1 MMTVG
6 EALVAGLVARGVEVV
21 FGIPGV
27 HTIELYRGLA
37 GGSLRHVT
45 ARHEQGAGF
54 MADGYA
60 RVSGKPGVAI
70 VITGPGLT
78 NTMTAIAQAR
88 SDSVPMLVISGVN
101 RRETL
106 GRGYGFLHELPDQA
120 RLMSALCPTERIEH
134 PEDVGPALDRAFARM
149 LSQRPGPAHIEV
161 PLDVMAMMTQGPA
174 APIPFQRPGLGP
186 EVVMRQALNLLDEA
200 DHLVI
205 LAGGGARAAKLEELA
220 EALDAPV
227 VLTANARGQMH
238 DHLLSVP
245 ASPSLKAVRALLAD
259 ADTVLALGTELGPT
273 DYDVF
278 GTLGLPET
286 ARMIRVDTSHDQLT
300 RSPVAVGIHG
310 DAAAVTDWLTRRLK
324 WRKRDGA
331 ARALQARTEARSE
344 LSTLH
349 PSYSDQLAVVETIQ
363 RALPEAIIVGD
374 STQPIYAANLYYDHA
389 RPNGWFNAATG
400 YGALG
405 YAPGAAIGAAI
416 AAPGTPV
423 ICVIGDGGLQ
433 FTATELRTAVDE
445 NLPITFIV
453 WNNASYREIA
463 EAMEAARTR
472 VIGCTPSPLNLPDFA
487 AACDLPFASVD
498 PEVSAMTFQLNL
510 GTDRP
515 RLIEIRA
522 K

>member
-6 EALVAGLVARGVEVV
+6 EALVAGLVERGVEVV

-78 NTMTAIAQAR
+78 NTLTAMGQAR
-88 SDSVPMLVISGVN
+88 SDSVPLLVISGVN

-106 GRGYGFLHELPDQA
+106 GRSRGFLHELPDQA
-120 RLMSALCPTERIEH
+120 RLVSALCPTERIEH
-134 PEDVGPALDRAFARM
+134 PEDVGAALDRAFARM

-161 PLDVMAMMTQGPA
+161 PLDVMAMMTPGPA
-174 APIPFQRPGLGP
+174 APIPFHRPGLGP
-186 EVVMRQALNLLDEA
+186 EVAMLQALDRLEA
-200 DHLVI
+200 ADRPVV
-205 LAGGGARAAKLEELA
+205 LAGGGARAAALGELA

-227 VLTANARGQMH
+227 ILTANARGKMH
-238 DHLLSVP
+238 DHPLSVP
-245 ASPSLKAVRALLAD
+245 ASPSLKAVRALLAE

-278 GTLGLPET
+278 GTLGLPDT
-286 ARMIRVDTSHDQLT
+286 TRMIRVDTSHDQLT

-310 DAAAVTDWLTRRLK
+310 DAAAVADWLTLHVK
-324 WRKRDGA
+324 QRKRDGA
-331 ARALQARTEARSE
+331 ARARQVRTEARSE
-344 LSTLH
+344 LATLH
-349 PSYSDQLAVVETIQ
+349 PAYPDQLAVVETIQ
-363 RALPEAIIVGD
+363 RALPEAIFVGD
-374 STQPIYAANLYYDHA
+374 STQPIYAANLYHDHA
-389 RPNGWFNAATG
+389 RPHGWFNAATG

-416 AAPGTPV
+416 AAPGVPV
-423 ICVIGDGGLQ
+423 VCFIGDGGLQ
-433 FTATELRTAVDE
+433 FTAAELRTAVDE
-445 NLPITFIV
+445 TLPITFIV

-463 EAMEAARTR
+463 EAMDGAGTK
-472 VIGCTPSPLNLPDFA
+472 VIGCNPSPLNLVSLA
-487 AACDLPFASVD
+487 AACDLPFASVGPKTAALD
-498 PEVSAMTFQLNL
+498 SILRA
-510 GTDRP
+510 GSGGP
-515 RLIEIRA
+515 RLIEISVH
-522 K
+522 